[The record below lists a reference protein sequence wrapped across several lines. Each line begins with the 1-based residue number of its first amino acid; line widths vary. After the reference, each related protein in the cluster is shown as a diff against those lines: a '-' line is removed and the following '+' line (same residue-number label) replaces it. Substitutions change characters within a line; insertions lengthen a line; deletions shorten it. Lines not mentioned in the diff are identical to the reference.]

1 MSLNLLSNYDKL
13 FFNILKKSIS
23 MKNEIINSF
32 CKSDKRE
39 VICEDENK
47 INYTSSPSHILKHI
61 INDQI

>member
-13 FFNILKKSIS
+13 YFNILKKSIS

-32 CKSDKRE
+32 CKSDKRKAKH
-39 VICEDENK
+39 EDENNT
-47 INYTSSPSHILKHI
+47 NYTSSPSHLLKYY